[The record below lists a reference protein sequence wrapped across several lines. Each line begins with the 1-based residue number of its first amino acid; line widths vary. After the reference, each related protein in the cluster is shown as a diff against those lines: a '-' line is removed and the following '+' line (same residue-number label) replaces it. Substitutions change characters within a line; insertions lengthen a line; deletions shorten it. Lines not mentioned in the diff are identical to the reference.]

1 MRANPR
7 ILFITL
13 LVLTFGI
20 NVDIQAQNLGVYPT
34 TLDFNLTAGQSEA
47 QVINLSNGSSR
58 KVQFRTYLNDWI
70 RDTVGGHAYFE
81 PNTIDRSCAS
91 WITLD
96 KNFIELEPGES
107 TTLTVQLR
115 APSDEAEVSKM
126 KWAMI
131 FIETVEENVKK
142 DDNNAQAAVRNLL
155 RVGVHVYQ
163 TPPNVSEK
171 GIAVLDIMKINDV
184 PNAYKLFCENTGDVM
199 LECKAYL
206 EFTSM
211 SDGEQTKLD
220 NVEFPMFPGQKRYVV
235 FELPK
240 NMPEGQYNVLGVL
253 DAGEDIP
260 LEAVEATVE
269 VQKIEENKE

>member
-1 MRANPR
+1 MRVNPR
-7 ILFITL
+7 IIFTL
-13 LVLTFGI
+13 LIVLVLGI
-20 NVDIQAQNLGVYPT
+20 SNNTIAQNLGVYPT
-34 TLDFNLTAGQSEA
+34 TLDFNLSAGQGEA
-47 QVINLSNGSSR
+47 QVINISNGSSQ

-70 RDTVGGHAYFE
+70 RDSVGGHAYYE

-107 TTLTVQLR
+107 TQLTVQLR
-115 APSDEAEVSKM
+115 APGDDTKPKM
-126 KWAMI
+126 RWAMI
-131 FIETVEENVKK
+131 FIETVQEQTKT

-171 GIAVLDIMKINDV
+171 GIEVIDIKPVADI
-184 PNAYKLFCENTGDVM
+184 PNVYNLSCKNTGDIM

-220 NVEFPMFPGQKRYVV
+220 NVEFPMFPGQKRLVT

-240 NMPEGQYNVLGVL
+240 NMPEGKYNVLGVL

-260 LEAVEATVE
+260 LEAVESTIE
-269 VQKIEENKE
+269 VKKPQDQK

>member
-1 MRANPR
+1 MRVNPR
-7 ILFITL
+7 IIFTIMVMAL
-13 LVLTFGI
+13 GI
-20 NVDIQAQNLGVYPT
+20 SVNTIAQNLGVYPT
-34 TLDFNLTAGQSEA
+34 TLDFNLSAGQGEA
-47 QVINLSNGSSR
+47 QVINISNGSSQ

-70 RDTVGGHAYFE
+70 RDSVGGHAYFE

-91 WITLD
+91 WVTLD

-107 TTLTVQLR
+107 TQLTVQLR
-115 APSDEAEVSKM
+115 APGDDAKPKM
-126 KWAMI
+126 RWAMI
-131 FIETVEENVKK
+131 FIETVQEQTKT
-142 DDNNAQAAVRNLL
+142 DDNNSQAAVRNLL

-171 GIAVLDIMKINDV
+171 GIEVVDIRPIADV
-184 PNAYKLFCENTGDVM
+184 PNVYNLVCKNIGDVM

-220 NVEFPMFPGQKRYVV
+220 NVEFPMFPGQKRLVT

-260 LEAVEATVE
+260 LEAVESTIDV
-269 VQKIEENKE
+269 KKPKEE